1 MNEKLKLIYLTGY
14 ALNVCS
20 SKLLEEFKILGNNQ
34 EQFIDDFSKKIQC
47 SKEDLIC
54 AQKITSNY
62 PSSETHNYYA
72 TLESEIFY
80 KYKET
85 NRCNTLIKDINKC
98 LETIHEGLEE
108 QENKKNYLR
117 KLTALGDYKFVEECK
132 KLKDDR
138 KIARKGNK
146 QNSDE
151 QIKNSKEIVYA
162 KTREMKNMLYHN
174 LYSENIEIDKEIVKF
189 NFKNK
194 YELAEYVHELTKD
207 IKDDYKAG
215 PELWNWLS
223 LFYVDILD
231 NGPGYDHII
240 YALQLNSRDSKIR
253 HLVYAPYDIY
263 KMYGERSKIF

>member
-146 QNSDE
+146 QN
-151 QIKNSKEIVYA
+151 
-162 KTREMKNMLYHN
+162 
-174 LYSENIEIDKEIVKF
+174 
-189 NFKNK
+189 
-194 YELAEYVHELTKD
+194 
-207 IKDDYKAG
+207 
-215 PELWNWLS
+215 
-223 LFYVDILD
+223 
-231 NGPGYDHII
+231 
-240 YALQLNSRDSKIR
+240 
-253 HLVYAPYDIY
+253 
-263 KMYGERSKIF
+263 